1 LSSTYSE
8 FQLSAIQEL
17 GNIGTGNAATALAQM
32 VGMATDIE
40 PPTVEFVSL
49 AEAAERVGPLEE
61 EVFAVLTP
69 VAGDVPA
76 AILLVFPGTAA
87 GTLAGMLGCDWRDEM
102 GRSALQEIG
111 NILTGSY
118 TTAICQMTGLAIE
131 PLPPQTAFDMLGAV
145 VGEVIGTVAE
155 TTDTILFL
163 KTALRIEDTACDFGF
178 LYVPNAGSIEG
189 MLNALGLGES

>member
-1 LSSTYSE
+1 LSSTYSD

-32 VGMATDIE
+32 VGMSTDID
-40 PPTVEFVSL
+40 PPLVEFVSL
-49 AEAAERVGPLEE
+49 AGAAERVGPLED

-69 VAGDVPA
+69 VVGDVPA
-76 AILLVFPGTAA
+76 SILLVFPGQAA
-87 GTLAGMLGCDWRDEM
+87 DALAGMLGCDWRDEM

-131 PLPPQTAFDMLGAV
+131 PMPPQTAFDMLGAIV
-145 VGEVIGTVAE
+145 DSVIGAVAQ

-163 KTALRIEDTACDFGF
+163 KTALRIEGAACDFGF
-178 LYVPNAGSIEG
+178 LYVPNEGSING
-189 MLNALGLGES
+189 MLNALGLGEC